1 MLTKQQKKIFNK
13 KNKFND
19 NDQIKLILSSLE
31 FEELE
36 WLFECCSPIQMG
48 LKIQE
53 IPQINRFFE
62 RKGITLKKLKKNEPE
77 KTLRFA
83 DDKWFL
89 FHIFNEWQRRGEI
102 ATGRHYDS
110 INTYKP

>member
-1 MLTKQQKKIFNK
+1 MLIKQWNNIFNK
-13 KNKFND
+13 KEEFDHDK
-19 NDQIKLILSSLE
+19 IESILSSLN
-31 FEELE
+31 FEEIE

-62 RKGITLKKLKKNEPE
+62 RKDITLRKLKKNEPE

-83 DDKWFL
+83 SDKWFL
-89 FHIFNEWQRRGEI
+89 FHVFYEWQNRGRI
-102 ATGRHYDS
+102 TTGRHYDS
-110 INTYKP
+110 IHKYKP